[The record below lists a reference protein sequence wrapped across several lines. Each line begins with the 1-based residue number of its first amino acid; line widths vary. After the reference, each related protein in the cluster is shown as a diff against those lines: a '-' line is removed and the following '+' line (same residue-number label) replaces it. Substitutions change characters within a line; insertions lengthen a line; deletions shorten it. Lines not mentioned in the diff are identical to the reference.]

1 MGDGTLGMWPDDE
14 GAGEHEREREEEE
27 LANLIATMEQRYRLA
42 KKAPVGA
49 TIHCPYC
56 NAYIIKN
63 TYQRKFCKGKGKKC
77 KDSYWNLVDDKRR
90 DRSHRFSKH

>member
-14 GAGEHEREREEEE
+14 GAGEHERERAEEE
-27 LANLIATMEQRYRLA
+27 LANTIAIMKQRYRFA
-42 KKAPVGA
+42 ESAPTGA
-49 TIHCPYC
+49 TIRCPYC

-63 TYQRKFCKGKGKKC
+63 TYQKKFCKGKKC

-90 DRSHRFSKH
+90 ERCKHYK